1 MLRKTLAIAAL
12 CACTGCGSEDDSC
25 KNPVASCETGGGGTG
40 TVEITSVKVTYP
52 GGPIYIG
59 AQTQFQATVTKTDG
73 TAGPATGVVWASD
86 APNVASVSSSGIVT
100 PLKAG
105 EAT

>member
-1 MLRKTLAIAAL
+1 MLRKILAIAAL

-59 AQTQFQATVTKTDG
+59 A
-73 TAGPATGVVWASD
+73 
-86 APNVASVSSSGIVT
+86 
-100 PLKAG
+100 
-105 EAT
+105 